1 METHNITSWG
11 GFAEILTAS
20 QAHVLL
26 LQETHADEIRDKE
39 LRATAAKL
47 GWRMISSQAE
57 GKRRHFGRSCDIDEK
72 LAGAQLRGGS
82 SMLPRRS

>member
-20 QAHVLL
+20 QAILLL
-26 LQETHADEIRDKE
+26 LQEAHADESKDKE

-47 GWRMISSQAE
+47 GWKMISCKAV
-57 GKRRHFGRSCDIDEK
+57 GKTK
-72 LAGAQLRGGS
+72 ALREE
-82 SMLPRRS
+82 LRY

>member
-20 QAHVLL
+20 QAHLLL
-26 LQETHADEIRDKE
+26 LQETHADESKDKE

-47 GWRMISSQAE
+47 GWKMISSQAA
-57 GKRRHFGRSCDIDEK
+57 GKTK
-72 LAGAQLRGGS
+72 ALREE
-82 SMLPRRS
+82 LRY